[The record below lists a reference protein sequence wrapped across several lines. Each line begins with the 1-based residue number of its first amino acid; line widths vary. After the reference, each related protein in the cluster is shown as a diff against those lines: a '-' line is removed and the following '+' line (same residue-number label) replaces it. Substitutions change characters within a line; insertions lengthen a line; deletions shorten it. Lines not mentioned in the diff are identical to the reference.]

1 MTQGLLLEC
10 VVYHLHGNGPIHLS
24 RCLHVSI
31 IVESV
36 SSNQI
41 QNRLYY
47 VMANRRCMAVKIK
60 KKYITC
66 QQFSSIGKET
76 KLLSDTMVGNS

>member
-10 VVYHLHGNGPIHLS
+10 AVYHLHGTGSIHIS
-24 RCLHVSI
+24 RCLCMSI

-36 SSNQI
+36 SLNQM

-47 VMANRRCMAVKIK
+47 VMANWRCTAVRIK
-60 KKYITC
+60 KKYINTC
-66 QQFSSIGKET
+66 QQFSRAR
-76 KLLSDTMVGNS
+76 M

>member
-1 MTQGLLLEC
+1 MTQGLLSEC
-10 VVYHLHGNGPIHLS
+10 AVYHLHGTGPIHLS
-24 RCLHVSI
+24 RCLCMSI

-47 VMANRRCMAVKIK
+47 VMADRRCMAVRIK
-60 KKYITC
+60 KKYIDTC
-66 QQFSSIGKET
+66 QQ
-76 KLLSDTMVGNS
+76 LSRARM